1 MPSTDGVVMRIRSVG
16 TVLAS
21 AALLFVPLSDAEVTA
36 AAASEPAADVP
47 ASPEPD
53 PIRPPAIPG
62 MQRRIDVEMSDTAF
76 SPTALEV
83 RLGETIDFVFT
94 NTGRQ
99 VHDAFIGDKAAQE
112 AHEKEMRE
120 QKGAH
125 DHAGHEG
132 AVTVDPGETGAIR
145 YRFEEPGTLEI
156 GCHQP
161 YHYAAGMKVL
171 INVKTI

>member
-1 MPSTDGVVMRIRSVG
+1 MRIRSVG

-21 AALLFVPLSDAEVTA
+21 AALLFVPWADAEI
-36 AAASEPAADVP
+36 AAASAGEPAASEAP

-53 PIRPPAIPG
+53 PVQPPAIPG
-62 MQRRIDVEMSDTAF
+62 TQRRIAIEMRDTAF
-76 SPTALEV
+76 SPASLDV
-83 RLGETIDFVFT
+83 RVGETIDFVFT
-94 NTGRQ
+94 NTGKQ
-99 VHDAFIGDKAAQE
+99 IHDAFIGDKAAQDE
-112 AHEKEMRE
+112 HEKDMRA

-132 AVTVDPGETGAIR
+132 AVTVHPGETGAIR
-145 YRFEEPGTLEI
+145 YRFEEPGTSEI

-161 YHYAAGMKVL
+161 YHYALGMKVV